1 VSNDIVKAY
10 PSEYE
15 TEVVLKN
22 GSSILVR
29 PIRADDIEGWVAF
42 ISRLSSRTKYL
53 RFHHVTKDMGL
64 EEAKLFCT
72 VDYKNTFAFVAEV
85 LKEEHKDIVA
95 IGRYSRAP
103 AGYKAEI
110 AFAIQDDYQDKGIG
124 TKLMECMV
132 NAARDSGITIFEGDV
147 LSENKDMMS
156 VLRGYGFHVVTELDE
171 GVYHFTFTTT
181 RTKTVAKKEDERER
195 VSSIASVHS
204 FLFPRS
210 VAVIGAA
217 RHQDKIGHIIFKC
230 ILQNGFSGTA
240 YPVNTNADS
249 VLSVKAYPSILDIP
263 GNVDLAVIAVPAE
276 LVPVIAGQCGHKGVR
291 TLVVISDGF
300 KETGIEGASR
310 EKALTDI
317 TFGYGMRLVGPN
329 CMGIINT
336 DPEVALNATF
346 SQTYP
351 PRGNAA
357 FLSQSGAIG
366 MVVLEYAKD
375 LNIGISSF
383 VSLGNRADIS
393 INDLLQ
399 YWEQDPSTK
408 VILLYLESFS
418 NPRKFSRIA
427 RRVSDKKPIIAVK
440 GGSTRSGSRAASFHT
455 GALATSN
462 IASDALFRQA
472 GIIRTDSIEDLFNVA
487 TLLSNQPL
495 PKGRRVAIVTN
506 GGGPGIIAA
515 DACEK
520 QGLLVQELTQETI
533 NKLKTYVKR
542 DIRFNNPLDMTAG
555 ATAEEFA
562 NVLKVFAG
570 NDSIDAAIAIFIP
583 PITVKTQS
591 MEDAVRLVAPLFR
604 RQNKPLLTSFM
615 GQRGFKINLGS
626 TGNFVPSY
634 PFPED
639 AVSALAKACEYAEHR
654 SKPKGTIPKIHGIY
668 RKRAR
673 NIIETAMTKSINRPF
688 SLSATELIDLLSCYN
703 IRLTETLVA
712 KTADE
717 AVAAASKLGF
727 PVAVKLA
734 SSTILHKTDIDAVK
748 LDIRSISEVRKAF
761 KNIASRVKKIGRKD
775 EMDGVTVQRMVKG
788 GIETIVGV
796 TQDPSFGPLIMFGMG
811 GIYAEMLKD
820 VAVKLHPLTDVD
832 AGELI
837 GSIKMAKL
845 FDGFRGSPP
854 SDVQALEDL
863 LLRLSALVEDM
874 PEITELDF
882 NPVKVMPLGEGY
894 WIVDA
899 RIMVR

>member
-1 VSNDIVKAY
+1 VPNEKVTAY
-10 PSEYE
+10 PSQYE
-15 TEVVLKN
+15 TELVLKD

-29 PIRADDIEGWVAF
+29 PIRTDDIEGWVAF
-42 ISRLSSRTKYL
+42 ISRLSPRTKYL
-53 RFHHVTKDMGL
+53 RFHHVTKDMGR

-72 VDYKNTFAFVAEV
+72 VDYKNSFAFVAEV
-85 LKEEHKDIVA
+85 QKEQHKDIVA

-103 AGYKAEI
+103 AGYSAEI
-110 AFAIQDDYQDKGIG
+110 AFAIQDEYQDKGIG
-124 TKLMECMV
+124 TKLVECLV
-132 NAARDSGITIFEGDV
+132 NVALDSGITVFEGDV
-147 LSENKDMMS
+147 LSENRDMMG
-156 VLRGYGFHVVTELDE
+156 VLRSYGFHVVTDLEA
-171 GVYHFTFTTT
+171 GVYHFSFPTT
-181 RTKTVAKKEDERER
+181 RTKRVEKREYERER
-195 VSSIASVHS
+195 ISSIASVHS

-217 RHQDKIGHIIFKC
+217 KRQDKIGHIIFKC
-230 ILQNGFSGTA
+230 ILQSGFSGTA
-240 YPVNTNADS
+240 YPVNPKADS

-263 GNVDLAVIAVPAE
+263 GDVDLAVIAVPAE
-276 LVPVIAGQCGHKGVR
+276 LVPVIAGQCGQKGVH

-310 EKALTDI
+310 EKALRDI

-336 DPEVALNATF
+336 DPEIALNATF

-366 MVVLEYAKD
+366 MVVLEYANE
-375 LNIGISSF
+375 LNIGISAF

-408 VILLYLESFS
+408 VILLYLESFG

-440 GGSTRSGSRAASFHT
+440 GGSTRAGSRAASFHT

-472 GIIRTDSIEDLFNVA
+472 GIIRTDSIEDLFNAA
-487 TLLSNQPL
+487 TLFSNQPL
-495 PKGRRVAIVTN
+495 PKGRRVGIVTN

-520 QGLLVQELTQETI
+520 QGLLVQELPQETI

-542 DIRFNNPLDMTAG
+542 DIRFNNPLDMTAS
-555 ATAEEFA
+555 ATAEEFVNA
-562 NVLKVFAG
+562 LKVFAG
-570 NDSIDAAIAIFIP
+570 NDSIDAVIAIFIP
-583 PITVKTQS
+583 PVTLETKTI
-591 MEDAVRLVAPLFR
+591 EDSIRLVAPLFR
-604 RQNKPLLTSFM
+604 RQNKPLLVCFM
-615 GQRGFKINLGS
+615 GQRGFKISLGA

-634 PFPED
+634 PFPEG

-654 SKPKGTIPKIHGIY
+654 RKPKGSIPKIHGIY
-668 RKRAR
+668 RKKAR
-673 NIIETAMTKSINRPF
+673 TVIETAMTKSINRPF
-688 SLSATELIDLLSCYN
+688 SLSAQEVIDLLSCYN

-712 KTADE
+712 RTADE
-717 AVAAASKLGF
+717 AIAAASKLGF
-727 PVAVKLA
+727 PVAIKLA
-734 SSTILHKTDIDAVK
+734 SSTILHKTDIDAVR
-748 LDIRSISEVRKAF
+748 LDVRSASEARKAF
-761 KNIASRVKKIGRKD
+761 GDIVSRVKKIGRKD
-775 EMDGVTVQRMVKG
+775 EMDGVAVQRMVKG

-820 VAVKLHPLTDVD
+820 VAVRLHPLTDVD
-832 AGELI
+832 ASELI

-845 FDGFRGSPP
+845 FDGFRGAPP

-863 LLRLSALVEDM
+863 LLRLSAMVEDM
-874 PEITELDF
+874 PEITDLDF
-882 NPVKVMPLGEGY
+882 NPVKVMPVGEGY

>member
-1 VSNDIVKAY
+1 MPNDTVTAY
-10 PSEYE
+10 PSQHE
-15 TEVVLKN
+15 TEVVLKD

-42 ISRLSSRTKYL
+42 IARLSPRAKYL
-53 RFHHVTKDMGL
+53 RFHHVTKDMGP

-72 VDYKNTFAFVAEV
+72 VDYRNTFAFVAEV
-85 LKEEHKDIVA
+85 QKEQHKDIVA

-103 AGYKAEI
+103 AGYSAEI
-110 AFAIQDDYQDKGIG
+110 AFAIEDDYQGKGIG
-124 TKLMECMV
+124 TKLLECLV
-132 NAARDSGITIFEGDV
+132 NVARDSGITIFEGDV

-156 VLRGYGFHVVTELDE
+156 VLRSYGFHVVTELE
-171 GVYHFTFTTT
+171 AGVYHFTFPTT
-181 RTKTVAKKEDERER
+181 RTKRVEKREEDRER

-204 FLFPRS
+204 ILFPHS

-217 RHQDKIGHIIFKC
+217 RRQDKIGHIIFKC
-230 ILQNGFSGTA
+230 ILQNGFSGTV
-240 YPVNTNADS
+240 YPVNPNADS
-249 VLSVKAYPSILDIP
+249 VLSVKAYPSILDVP

-276 LVPVIAGQCGHKGVR
+276 LVPMMAGQCGHKGVR
-291 TLVVISDGF
+291 TIIVISDGF

-310 EKALTDI
+310 EKALRDI

-336 DPEVALNATF
+336 DPEIALNATF

-366 MVVLEYAKD
+366 LVVLKYAND
-375 LNIGISSF
+375 LNIGISAF
-383 VSLGNRADIS
+383 ASLGNRADIS

-399 YWEQDPSTK
+399 YWEQDQSTK
-408 VILLYLESFS
+408 VILLYLESFG

-440 GGSTRSGSRAASFHT
+440 GGSTRAGSRAASFHT

-472 GIIRTDSIEDLFNVA
+472 GVIRTDSIEDLFNTA

-495 PKGRRVAIVTN
+495 PKGRRVAIITN

-520 QGLLVQELTQETI
+520 QGLLVQELPQETI
-533 NKLKTYVKR
+533 SELKTHVKR
-542 DIRFNNPLDMTAG
+542 DIRFNNPFDMTAS
-555 ATAEEFA
+555 ATAEEFV
-562 NVLKVFAG
+562 NTLKVFAG
-570 NDSIDAAIAIFIP
+570 NDSIDAVIAIFIP
-583 PITVKTQS
+583 PVTLETKTI
-591 MEDAVRLVAPLFR
+591 EDSIRHVAPLFW
-604 RQNKPLLTSFM
+604 RQNKPLLTCFM
-615 GQRGFKINLGS
+615 GQRGFKIRVGS

-634 PFPED
+634 PFPES

-654 SKPKGTIPKIHGIY
+654 RKPKGSIPKIHGIN

-673 NIIETAMTKSINRPF
+673 SIIETAMTNGINRPF
-688 SLSATELIDLLSCYN
+688 SLSAKEVVELLSCYN

-712 KTADE
+712 RTADE
-717 AVAAASKLGF
+717 AIAAASKIGF
-727 PVAVKLA
+727 PVAIKLA
-734 SSTILHKTDIDAVK
+734 SSTIVHKTDIDAVR
-748 LDIRSISEVRKAF
+748 LDVRSANEARKAF
-761 KNIASRVKKIGRKD
+761 GDIESRVKEIGRRD
-775 EMDGVTVQRMVKG
+775 EMDGVTVQRMVRG

-820 VAVKLHPLTDVD
+820 VAVRLHPLTDVD
-832 AGELI
+832 ARELI

-845 FDGFRGSPP
+845 FDGFRGAPP

-863 LLRLSALVEDM
+863 LLKLSAMVEDI

-882 NPVKVMPLGEGY
+882 NPVKVMPRGEGY